1 MKTKTTGKKTNTLIL
16 LHLPDENKK
25 TKASIRFDDLPGL
38 LRAAGANAVFNG
50 DALMEAAE
58 HGDLVYGILDPR
70 ITGAHVLYW
79 ATHSEPLHKIL
90 EESAAPKKTASTQG
104 FTVHLPKSGGSLSG
118 DSFEPRTFTSLD
130 SLTSELGLDDIRKP
144 NKLAR
149 ALLDGQKVYATIDP
163 YDSDIENCR
172 VLIWDTDEEALRR
185 LVANRAADI

>member
-1 MKTKTTGKKTNTLIL
+1 MKTKTTGKKTHTLIL

-25 TKASIRFDDLPGL
+25 TKILLKFNDLPGL
-38 LRAAGANAVFNG
+38 LRGASANAVFNG

-70 ITGAHVLYW
+70 ITGAHVLHW

-90 EESAAPKKTASTQG
+90 EEASAPKSPTPVPG
-104 FTVHLPKSGGSLSG
+104 FTVHFAKSG
-118 DSFEPRTFTSLD
+118 DCYEPRSFRNTSDLRTTLSID
-130 SLTSELGLDDIRKP
+130 KISKP

-149 ALLDGQKVYATIDP
+149 ALVNGDTVYATIDP
-163 YDSDIENCR
+163 YDNDIENCR